1 MSDSLLTV
9 ENLTKSFGD
18 KLLFENISFG
28 INSGQ
33 KSALIA
39 RNGYGKSTLLNIIMT
54 AAGQRGYNTLQD
66 SGKITFRGDIKLACL
81 PQAIVTID
89 TVGTIVRDYVYNVQR
104 PETEDEW
111 TFEQRMEEILSRMK
125 VDVLLDRTMETL
137 SGGEQKKVALC
148 RLLMDDCNLLILDE
162 PTNHLDIEMIEWLEE
177 FLSRQRL
184 AILMVT
190 HDRYFL
196 DNVCDNIYELDNAQ
210 LYHYRGRY
218 DYYLEKKAER
228 EANERAE
235 VEKARS
241 LYRTELEWMRRMPQ
255 ARGTKAQAR
264 IDAFYELEAKAH
276 TRFDDS
282 RPQLTVK
289 TERIGGKILE
299 LYNVTYTP
307 KPSPTGTQAPR
318 LRNNLSP
325 LPTGVTYTPTGTQAP
340 HLRNSLSPLPTEVT
354 YTPTG
359 TQAPRLRNSLSP
371 QPTGETPLID
381 DFSYVFKRGE
391 KIGIVGP
398 NGVGKST
405 FLNIITERLRPT
417 SGRVIVGQTIQFG
430 YYTQAGMTAPADRR
444 VIDLVKDIAEEIELD
459 NGKSMSAHQFLT
471 YFGFDG
477 TTQYNYFGNL
487 SGGEKRRLY
496 LLQVL
501 MANPNFLILDEPTND
516 LDIYTLQILE
526 QFLQSYK
533 GCLIIVS
540 HDRSFMDH
548 IVDHLFIFEGN
559 GKIKDYHS
567 NYTAYRLSRL
577 QDIKTSRQQAN
588 KAMAAAR
595 SLEDSKSRSL
605 QKKKATY
612 KEQKE
617 YETLTAE
624 IEALTTERAKL
635 EALLSNS
642 TEFKTPDSELLQA
655 STRIGEVIALLDEKE
670 LRWLELDEII

>member
-1 MSDSLLTV
+1 MADALLTV
-9 ENLTKSFGD
+9 EHLTKSFGD
-18 KLLFENISFG
+18 KLLFEDISFG
-28 INSGQ
+28 INAGQ

-39 RNGYGKSTLLNIIMT
+39 RNGYSKSTLLNIIMT
-54 AAGQRGYNTLQD
+54 AYGHRGYNTLHD
-66 SGKITFRGDIKLACL
+66 SGAITFRSDLRLAYL
-81 PQAIVTID
+81 PQSPEAYPKQL
-89 TVGTIVRDYVYNVQR
+89 VRDFVYNIQR
-104 PETEDEW
+104 PETEDPW
-111 TFEQRMEEILSRMK
+111 TFEQRIEEILSRMR
-125 VDVLLDRTMETL
+125 VDTLLDRPMDTL
-137 SGGEQKKVALC
+137 SGGEQKKAALC

-162 PTNHLDIEMIEWLEE
+162 PTNHLDIDMIEWLEE

-196 DNVCDNIYELDNAQ
+196 DNVCDNIYELDNSR

-218 DYYLEKKAER
+218 DYYLQKKAER
-228 EANERAE
+228 EAIERAE
-235 VEKARS
+235 VAKARS

-282 RPQLTVK
+282 SPQLTVK

-299 LYNVTYTP
+299 LYNISY
-307 KPSPTGTQAPR
+307 
-318 LRNNLSP
+318 RN
-325 LPTGVTYTPTGTQAP
+325 
-340 HLRNSLSPLPTEVT
+340 
-354 YTPTG
+354 
-359 TQAPRLRNSLSP
+359 
-371 QPTGETPLID
+371 LIHD
-381 DFSYVFKRGE
+381 YSYVFKRGE

-398 NGVGKST
+398 NGIGKST
-405 FLNIITERLRPT
+405 FLNIITERLKPT
-417 SGRVIVGQTIQFG
+417 SGRVVVGQTIQFG
-430 YYTQAGMTAPADRR
+430 YYTQAGMNAPDDRR
-444 VIDLVKDIAEEIELD
+444 VIDLVKDIAEEIEIEG
-459 NGKSMSAHQFLT
+459 GKTMSAHQFLT

-526 QFLQSYK
+526 QFLQTYK

-548 IVDHLFIFEGN
+548 IVDHLLVFEGN
-559 GKIKDYHS
+559 GKIRDYHS
-567 NYTAYRLSRL
+567 NYTLYRLQRAAQQRQNTL
-577 QDIKTSRQQAN
+577 QQRSEKPKYERN
-588 KAMAAAR
+588 KSDKR
-595 SLEDSKSRSL
+595 
-605 QKKKATY
+605 KASY

-617 YETLTAE
+617 YEALSAEIETLTAE
-624 IEALTTERAKL
+624 KTTLEQQLSSGTLTDPAAITK
-635 EALLSNS
+635 
-642 TEFKTPDSELLQA
+642 A
-655 STRIGEVIALLDEKE
+655 STRIGELIAILDEKE
-670 LRWLELDEII
+670 LRWLELDEIIN

>member
-1 MSDSLLTV
+1 MADALLTV

-18 KLLFENISFG
+18 KLLFEDISFG
-28 INSGQ
+28 INAGQ

-54 AAGQRGYNTLQD
+54 AAGQKGYNTLQD
-66 SGKITFRGDIKLACL
+66 AGKITFRGDLKLAYL
-81 PQAIVTID
+81 PQSPEAYPKQQ
-89 TVGTIVRDYVYNVQR
+89 VRDFVYNVQR
-104 PETEDEW
+104 PETEDPW
-111 TFEQRMEEILSRMK
+111 TFEQRMEEILSRMR
-125 VDVLLDRTMETL
+125 VDTLLDRQMDTL

-162 PTNHLDIEMIEWLEE
+162 PTNHLDIDMIEWLEE

-184 AILMVT
+184 ALLMVT

-196 DNVCDNIYELDNAQ
+196 DNVCHDIYELDNAR
-210 LYHYRGRY
+210 LYHYKGHY

-235 VEKARS
+235 VAKARS

-299 LYNVTYTP
+299 LYNICY
-307 KPSPTGTQAPR
+307 R
-318 LRNNLSP
+318 DI
-325 LPTGVTYTPTGTQAP
+325 
-340 HLRNSLSPLPTEVT
+340 
-354 YTPTG
+354 
-359 TQAPRLRNSLSP
+359 
-371 QPTGETPLID
+371 ID
-381 DFSYVFKRGE
+381 DYSYVFKRGE

-405 FLNIITERLRPT
+405 FLNIITERLKPT
-417 SGRVIVGQTIQFG
+417 SGRVVVGQTIQFG
-430 YYTQAGMTAPADRR
+430 YYTQAGMSAPPDRR

-477 TTQYNYFGNL
+477 TTQFNYFGNL

-516 LDIYTLQILE
+516 LDIYTLDILE
-526 QFLQSYK
+526 RFLILYK
-533 GCLIIVS
+533 GCLVIVS
-540 HDRSFMDH
+540 HDRSFMGN
-548 IVDHLFIFEGN
+548 IVDHLFVFEGD
-559 GKIKDYHS
+559 GRIRDYHS
-567 NYTAYRLSRL
+567 NYTEYRKNKQL
-577 QDIKTSRQQAN
+577 QQRNQQKTRRDE
-588 KAMAAAR
+588 KPRYER
-595 SLEDSKSRSL
+595 SHDDKPR
-605 QKKKATY
+605 ATY
-612 KEQKE
+612 KQQKE
-617 YETLTAE
+617 FEQLGIDIEQLTKE
-624 IEALTTERAKL
+624 KNEL
-635 EALLSNS
+635 ENILSNCAAS
-642 TEFKTPDSELLQA
+642 SPDKIAEA
-655 STRIGEVIALLDEKE
+655 SHRIGEVIAELDQKE
-670 LRWLELDEII
+670 LRWLELDELCNPQ

>member
-1 MSDSLLTV
+1 MADALLTI

-18 KLLFENISFG
+18 KLLFEDISFG
-28 INSGQ
+28 INAGQ

-39 RNGYGKSTLLNIIMT
+39 RNGYGKSTLLNILMT

-66 SGKITFRGDIKLACL
+66 SGKITFSGDVRLAYL
-81 PQAIVTID
+81 PQGGD
-89 TVGTIVRDYVYNVQR
+89 TGLSGTARVRDYVFNIQR
-104 PETEDEW
+104 PETEEPW
-111 TFEQRMEEILSRMK
+111 ETEQRMAEILSRMK
-125 VDVLLDRTMETL
+125 VDTLLDRPMNTL

-162 PTNHLDIEMIEWLEE
+162 PTNHLDIEMIEWLEG

-196 DNVCDNIYELDNAQ
+196 DNVCDNIYELDNAR

-235 VEKARS
+235 VAKARS

-299 LYNVTYTP
+299 LYNISFFP
-307 KPSPTGTQAPR
+307 QPPLLEGEGGDKS
-318 LRNNLSP
+318 NHSP
-325 LPTGVTYTPTGTQAP
+325 LLSGEGSGV
-340 HLRNSLSPLPTEVT
+340 R
-354 YTPTG
+354 
-359 TQAPRLRNSLSP
+359 
-371 QPTGETPLID
+371 PLID
-381 DFSYVFKRGE
+381 DYSYVFKRGE

-405 FLNIITERLRPT
+405 FLNIITEKLRPT
-417 SGRVIVGQTIQFG
+417 SGRVVVGQTIQFG
-430 YYTQAGMTAPADRR
+430 YYTQAGMQAPEDRR
-444 VIDLVKDIAEEIELD
+444 VIDLVKDIAEEIEIEG
-459 NGKSMSAHQFLT
+459 GKRMTAHQFLT

-477 TTQYNYFGNL
+477 TTQFNYFGNL
-487 SGGEKRRLY
+487 SGGERRRLY

-516 LDIYTLQILE
+516 LDLYTLQILE
-526 QFLQSYK
+526 QFLQGYK

-548 IVDHLFIFEGN
+548 IVDHLLVFEGE
-559 GKIKDYHS
+559 GKIRDYHS
-567 NYTAYRLSRL
+567 NYTQYRLEREAKEAKLKEESRREKATLAPQQKPSPDL
-577 QDIKTSRQQAN
+577 QP
-588 KAMAAAR
+588 
-595 SLEDSKSRSL
+595 
-605 QKKKATY
+605 KKKLTY

-617 YETLTAE
+617 YE
-624 IEALTTERAKL
+624 ALTEEIDRLNAERTTLERQLSDGTMTDAGAITE
-635 EALLSNS
+635 
-642 TEFKTPDSELLQA
+642 A
-655 STRIGEVIALLDEKE
+655 SHRIGEIIALLDEKE
-670 LRWLELDEII
+670 LRWLELDEVASAR

>member
-1 MSDSLLTV
+1 M
-9 ENLTKSFGD
+9 
-18 KLLFENISFG
+18 
-28 INSGQ
+28 
-33 KSALIA
+33 A
-39 RNGYGKSTLLNIIMT
+39 
-54 AAGQRGYNTLQD
+54 
-66 SGKITFRGDIKLACL
+66 
-81 PQAIVTID
+81 
-89 TVGTIVRDYVYNVQR
+89 
-104 PETEDEW
+104 
-111 TFEQRMEEILSRMK
+111 LSRI
-125 VDVLLDRTMETL
+125 LLDDT
-137 SGGEQKKVALC
+137 
-148 RLLMDDCNLLILDE
+148 NLLILDE
-162 PTNHLDIEMIEWLEE
+162 PTNHLDIDMIEWLEE

-196 DNVCDNIYELDNAQ
+196 DNVCDNIYELDNAR
-210 LYHYRGRY
+210 LYHYKGRY

-235 VEKARS
+235 VAKARS

-299 LYNVTYTP
+299 LYNICYCVNASMRQCVSADAPATNTI
-307 KPSPTGTQAPR
+307 TQSH
-318 LRNNLSP
+318 NN
-325 LPTGVTYTPTGTQAP
+325 AI
-340 HLRNSLSPLPTEVT
+340 
-354 YTPTG
+354 
-359 TQAPRLRNSLSP
+359 
-371 QPTGETPLID
+371 ID
-381 DFSYVFKRGE
+381 DYSYVFKKGE

-405 FLNIITERLRPT
+405 FLNIITERLKPT
-417 SGRVIVGQTIQFG
+417 SGRVVVGQTIQFG
-430 YYTQAGMTAPADRR
+430 NYTQAGMKAPDDRR

-459 NGKSMSAHQFLT
+459 NGKSLSAHQFLT

-526 QFLQSYK
+526 QFLQTYK

-548 IVDHLFIFEGN
+548 IVDHLLVFEGG
-559 GKIKDYHS
+559 GKIRDYHS
-567 NYTAYRLSRL
+567 NYTVYRMQKAAKQRESTL
-577 QDIKTSRQQAN
+577 QQRTEKPKYER
-588 KAMAAAR
+588 
-595 SLEDSKSRSL
+595 SKSDKR
-605 QKKKATY
+605 KATY

-617 YETLTAE
+617 YEALTAE
-624 IEALTTERAKL
+624 ITALTTEKATL
-635 EALLSNS
+635 EQQLSSGTLTNPEEI
-642 TEFKTPDSELLQA
+642 TKA
-655 STRIGEVIALLDEKE
+655 STRIGEVITLLDEKE
-670 LRWLELDEII
+670 MRWLELDEIIN

>member
-1 MSDSLLTV
+1 MADALLTV

-18 KLLFENISFG
+18 KLLFEDISFG
-28 INSGQ
+28 INAGQ

-54 AAGQRGYNTLQD
+54 ATGQKGFNTLQD
-66 SGKITFRGDIKLACL
+66 SGKVTFRGDLKLAYL
-81 PQAIVTID
+81 PQTDASIARSSGITK
-89 TVGTIVRDYVYNVQR
+89 VRDYVYNVQR

-125 VDVLLDRTMETL
+125 VDRLLERPMETL

-148 RLLMDDCNLLILDE
+148 RLLMDDSNLLILDE
-162 PTNHLDIEMIEWLEE
+162 PTNHLDIDMIEWLED

-184 AILMVT
+184 ALLMVT

-196 DNVCDNIYELDNAQ
+196 DNVCQDIYELDNAR
-210 LYHYRGRY
+210 LYHYKGHY

-299 LYNVTYTP
+299 LYNISMDLR
-307 KPSPTGTQAPR
+307 PSHGD
-318 LRNNLSP
+318 LI
-325 LPTGVTYTPTGTQAP
+325 
-340 HLRNSLSPLPTEVT
+340 
-354 YTPTG
+354 
-359 TQAPRLRNSLSP
+359 
-371 QPTGETPLID
+371 ID
-381 DFSYVFKRGE
+381 DYSYVFKKGE

-405 FLNIITERLRPT
+405 FLNIITERLKPT
-417 SGRVIVGQTIQFG
+417 SGRVVVGQTIQFG
-430 YYTQAGMTAPADRR
+430 YYTQAGMSAPEDRR
-444 VIDLVKDIAEEIELD
+444 VIDLVKDIAEEIEIEG
-459 NGKSMSAHQFLT
+459 GKSLSAHQFLT

-477 TTQYNYFGNL
+477 TTQFNYFGNL
-487 SGGEKRRLY
+487 SGGERRRLY

-516 LDIYTLQILE
+516 LDLYTLQILE
-526 QFLQSYK
+526 QFLRTYK

-548 IVDHLFIFEGN
+548 IVDHLFVFEGN

-567 NYTAYRLSRL
+567 NYTQYRLEKLREQKEQKKSAAST
-577 QDIKTSRQQAN
+577 KEN
-588 KAMAAAR
+588 KAVQKNSP
-595 SLEDSKSRSL
+595 SLPSKR
-605 QKKKATY
+605 KATY

-617 YETLTAE
+617 YEALTAE
-624 IEALTTERAKL
+624 IESLTNEKAELEQKLSDSSLTDATEITR
-635 EALLSNS
+635 
-642 TEFKTPDSELLQA
+642 A
-655 STRIGEVIALLDEKE
+655 STRIGELMTLLDEKE
-670 LRWLELDEII
+670 LRWLELDELMN

>member
-1 MSDSLLTV
+1 MTA
-9 ENLTKSFGD
+9 T
-18 KLLFENISFG
+18 
-28 INSGQ
+28 GQ
-33 KSALIA
+33 K
-39 RNGYGKSTLLNIIMT
+39 GF
-54 AAGQRGYNTLQD
+54 NTLQD
-66 SGKITFRGDIKLACL
+66 SGKVTFRGDLKLAYL
-81 PQAIVTID
+81 PQTDASIARSSGMTK
-89 TVGTIVRDYVYNVQR
+89 VRDYVYNVQR

-125 VDVLLDRTMETL
+125 VDRLLERPMETL

-148 RLLMDDCNLLILDE
+148 RLLMDDSNLLILDE
-162 PTNHLDIEMIEWLEE
+162 PTNHLDIDMIEWLED

-184 AILMVT
+184 ALLMVT

-196 DNVCDNIYELDNAQ
+196 DNVCQDIYELDNAR
-210 LYHYRGRY
+210 LYHYKGHY

-299 LYNVTYTP
+299 LYNISMDLR
-307 KPSPTGTQAPR
+307 PSHGD
-318 LRNNLSP
+318 LI
-325 LPTGVTYTPTGTQAP
+325 
-340 HLRNSLSPLPTEVT
+340 
-354 YTPTG
+354 
-359 TQAPRLRNSLSP
+359 
-371 QPTGETPLID
+371 ID
-381 DFSYVFKRGE
+381 DYSYVFKKGE

-405 FLNIITERLRPT
+405 FLNIITERLKPT
-417 SGRVIVGQTIQFG
+417 SGRVVVGQTIQFG
-430 YYTQAGMTAPADRR
+430 YYTQAGMSAPEDRR
-444 VIDLVKDIAEEIELD
+444 VIDLVKDIAEEIEIEG
-459 NGKSMSAHQFLT
+459 GKSLSAHQFLT

-477 TTQYNYFGNL
+477 TTQFNYFGNL
-487 SGGEKRRLY
+487 SGGERRRLY

-516 LDIYTLQILE
+516 LDLYTLQILE
-526 QFLQSYK
+526 QFLRTYK

-548 IVDHLFIFEGN
+548 IVDHLFVFEGN

-567 NYTAYRLSRL
+567 NYTQYRLEKLREQKEQKKSAAST
-577 QDIKTSRQQAN
+577 KEN
-588 KAMAAAR
+588 KAVQK
-595 SLEDSKSRSL
+595 SSPTLPSKR
-605 QKKKATY
+605 KATY

-617 YETLTAE
+617 YEALTAE
-624 IEALTTERAKL
+624 IESLTNEKAELEQKLSDGSLTDATEITR
-635 EALLSNS
+635 
-642 TEFKTPDSELLQA
+642 A
-655 STRIGEVIALLDEKE
+655 STRIGELMTLLDEKE
-670 LRWLELDEII
+670 LRWLELDELMN

>member
-1 MSDSLLTV
+1 MADALLTV

-18 KLLFENISFG
+18 KLLFEDISFG
-28 INSGQ
+28 INAGQ

-39 RNGYGKSTLLNIIMT
+39 RNGYGKSTLLNIIIT
-54 AAGQRGYNTLQD
+54 ATGQKGYNTLQD
-66 SGKITFRGDIKLACL
+66 SGKITFRSDLKLAYL
-81 PQAIVTID
+81 PQSPGAYPHQV
-89 TVGTIVRDYVYNVQR
+89 VRDFVYNVQR
-104 PETEDEW
+104 PETEDSW

-125 VDVLLDRTMETL
+125 VDTLLDRPMETL

-162 PTNHLDIEMIEWLEE
+162 PTNHLDIDMIEWLEE

-184 AILMVT
+184 ALLMVT

-196 DNVCDNIYELDNAQ
+196 DNVCQDIYELDNAR
-210 LYHYRGRY
+210 LYHYKGHY

-235 VEKARS
+235 VAKARS

-299 LYNVTYTP
+299 LYNICY
-307 KPSPTGTQAPR
+307 
-318 LRNNLSP
+318 
-325 LPTGVTYTPTGTQAP
+325 
-340 HLRNSLSPLPTEVT
+340 HDI
-354 YTPTG
+354 
-359 TQAPRLRNSLSP
+359 
-371 QPTGETPLID
+371 ID
-381 DFSYVFKRGE
+381 DYSYVFKRGE

-405 FLNIITERLRPT
+405 FLNIITERLKPT
-417 SGRVIVGQTIQFG
+417 SGRVVVGQTIQFG
-430 YYTQAGMTAPADRR
+430 YYTQAGMSAPPDRR

-477 TTQYNYFGNL
+477 TTQFNYFGNL

-526 QFLQSYK
+526 QFLQTYK
-533 GCLIIVS
+533 GCLVIVS

-548 IVDHLFIFEGN
+548 IVDHLLVFEGN
-559 GKIKDYHS
+559 GKIRDYHS
-567 NYTAYRLSRL
+567 NYTQYRLE
-577 QDIKTSRQQAN
+577 RQRRERAEMLEQRER
-588 KAMAAAR
+588 KAADR
-595 SLEDSKSRSL
+595 QVNTERPTPTT
-605 QKKKATY
+605 KKKATY

-617 YETLTAE
+617 YEALTAE
-624 IEALTTERAKL
+624 IETLTAEKATL
-635 EALLSNS
+635 EQQLGSGTLTDPAAITN
-642 TEFKTPDSELLQA
+642 A

-670 LRWLELDEII
+670 MRWLELDEIIN

>member
-1 MSDSLLTV
+1 MADALLTV

-18 KLLFENISFG
+18 KLLFEDISFG
-28 INSGQ
+28 INAGQ

-39 RNGYGKSTLLNIIMT
+39 RNGYGKSTLLNILIT
-54 AAGQRGYNTLQD
+54 AYGQRGYCCGPRPCGANTLHD
-66 SGKITFRGDIKLACL
+66 SGSITFRSDLKLAYL
-81 PQAIVTID
+81 PQSPEAYPKQL
-89 TVGTIVRDYVYNVQR
+89 VRDFVYNVQR
-104 PETEDEW
+104 PETEDPW
-111 TFEQRMEEILSRMK
+111 TFDQRMEEILSRMR
-125 VDVLLDRTMETL
+125 VDTLLDRQMETL

-162 PTNHLDIEMIEWLEE
+162 PTNHLYIDMIEWLEE

-196 DNVCDNIYELDNAQ
+196 DNVCDNIYELDNSR

-228 EANERAE
+228 EANERTE
-235 VEKARS
+235 VAKARS

-264 IDAFYELEAKAH
+264 IDAFYQLEAKAH

-299 LYNVTYTP
+299 LYNICY
-307 KPSPTGTQAPR
+307 R
-318 LRNNLSP
+318 D
-325 LPTGVTYTPTGTQAP
+325 
-340 HLRNSLSPLPTEVT
+340 
-354 YTPTG
+354 
-359 TQAPRLRNSLSP
+359 
-371 QPTGETPLID
+371 LID
-381 DFSYVFKRGE
+381 DYSYVFKRGE

-405 FLNIITERLRPT
+405 LLNIITERLKPT
-417 SGRVIVGQTIQFG
+417 SGRVVVGQTIQFG
-430 YYTQAGMTAPADRR
+430 YYTQAGMNAPADRR

-459 NGKSMSAHQFLT
+459 CCGPRLNGANGKSMSAHQFLT
-471 YFGFDG
+471 YFGFDS

-487 SGGEKRRLY
+487 SGGERRRLY

-526 QFLQSYK
+526 QFLQTYK

-548 IVDHLFIFEGN
+548 IVDHLLVFEGG
-559 GKIKDYHS
+559 GKIRDYHS
-567 NYTAYRLSRL
+567 DYTTYRL
-577 QDIKTSRQQAN
+577 QKARQQREN
-588 KAMAAAR
+588 TLQQR
-595 SLEDSKSRSL
+595 SEKPKYERSKSDKR
-605 QKKKATY
+605 KATY

-624 IEALTTERAKL
+624 IETLTKEKATL
-635 EALLSNS
+635 EQQLSGG
-642 TEFKTPDSELLQA
+642 TFTDPAAITKA

-670 LRWLELDEII
+670 MRWLELDEIING

>member
-1 MSDSLLTV
+1 MADALLTV

-18 KLLFENISFG
+18 KLLFEDISFG
-28 INSGQ
+28 INAGQ

-39 RNGYGKSTLLNIIMT
+39 RNGYGKSTLLNIIIT
-54 AAGQRGYNTLQD
+54 ATGQKGYNTLQD
-66 SGKITFRGDIKLACL
+66 SGKITFRSDLKLAYL
-81 PQAIVTID
+81 PQSPEAYPHQ
-89 TVGTIVRDYVYNVQR
+89 IVRDFVYNVQR
-104 PETEDEW
+104 PETEDSW

-125 VDVLLDRTMETL
+125 VDTLLDRPMETL

-162 PTNHLDIEMIEWLEE
+162 PTNHLDIDMIEWLEE

-184 AILMVT
+184 ALLMVT

-196 DNVCDNIYELDNAQ
+196 DKVCQDIYELDNAQ
-210 LYHYRGRY
+210 LYHYKGHY

-235 VEKARS
+235 VAKARS

-299 LYNVTYTP
+299 LYNICY
-307 KPSPTGTQAPR
+307 R
-318 LRNNLSP
+318 DI
-325 LPTGVTYTPTGTQAP
+325 
-340 HLRNSLSPLPTEVT
+340 
-354 YTPTG
+354 
-359 TQAPRLRNSLSP
+359 
-371 QPTGETPLID
+371 ID
-381 DFSYVFKRGE
+381 DYSYVFKRGE

-405 FLNIITERLRPT
+405 FLNIITERLKPT
-417 SGRVIVGQTIQFG
+417 SGRVVVGQTIQFG
-430 YYTQAGMTAPADRR
+430 YYTQAGMSAPPDRR

-477 TTQYNYFGNL
+477 TTQFNYFGNL

-526 QFLQSYK
+526 QFLQTYK
-533 GCLIIVS
+533 GCLVIVS

-548 IVDHLFIFEGN
+548 IVDHLLVFEGN
-559 GKIKDYHS
+559 GKIRDYHS
-567 NYTAYRLSRL
+567 NYTQYRLE
-577 QDIKTSRQQAN
+577 RQRRERAEMLEQRER
-588 KAMAAAR
+588 KAADR
-595 SLEDSKSRSL
+595 QVNTERPTPTT
-605 QKKKATY
+605 KKKATY

-617 YETLTAE
+617 YEALTAE
-624 IEALTTERAKL
+624 IETLTAEKASL
-635 EALLSNS
+635 EQQLSSGTLTDPAAITN
-642 TEFKTPDSELLQA
+642 A
-655 STRIGEVIALLDEKE
+655 STRIGEVIAILDEKE
-670 LRWLELDEII
+670 MRWLELDEIIN

>member
-1 MSDSLLTV
+1 MADALLTI

-18 KLLFENISFG
+18 KLLFEDISFG
-28 INSGQ
+28 INAGQ

-54 AAGQRGYNTLQD
+54 AAGQKGYNTLQD
-66 SGKITFRGDIKLACL
+66 AGKITFRGDLKLAYL
-81 PQAIVTID
+81 PQSPEAYPKQL
-89 TVGTIVRDYVYNVQR
+89 VRDFVYNVQR

-125 VDVLLDRTMETL
+125 VDSLLDRQMETL

-148 RLLMDDCNLLILDE
+148 KLLMDDCNLLILDE
-162 PTNHLDIEMIEWLEE
+162 PTNHLDIDMIEWLEE

-196 DNVCDNIYELDNAQ
+196 DNVCDNIYELDNSR
-210 LYHYRGRY
+210 LYHYKGRY

-241 LYRTELEWMRRMPQ
+241 LYLTELEWMRRMPQ

-299 LYNVTYTP
+299 LYNVCYY
-307 KPSPTGTQAPR
+307 
-318 LRNNLSP
+318 N
-325 LPTGVTYTPTGTQAP
+325 
-340 HLRNSLSPLPTEVT
+340 
-354 YTPTG
+354 
-359 TQAPRLRNSLSP
+359 
-371 QPTGETPLID
+371 LID
-381 DFSYVFKRGE
+381 DYSYVFKKGE

-405 FLNIITERLRPT
+405 FLNIITEQLKPT
-417 SGRVIVGQTIQFG
+417 SGRVVVGQTIQFG
-430 YYTQAGMTAPADRR
+430 YYTQAGMKAPADRR

-487 SGGEKRRLY
+487 SGGERRRLY

-526 QFLQSYK
+526 QFLQTYK

-548 IVDHLFIFEGN
+548 IVDHLLVFEGN
-559 GKIKDYHS
+559 GKIRDYHS
-567 NYTAYRLSRL
+567 NYTIYRMQKAQQQREVT
-577 QDIKTSRQQAN
+577 QMQRQE
-588 KAMAAAR
+588 KPKYER
-595 SLEDSKSRSL
+595 SKSEKR
-605 QKKKATY
+605 KATY

-617 YETLTAE
+617 YE
-624 IEALTTERAKL
+624 ALTIDIDKLTNERQEL
-635 EALLSNS
+635 EKQLSS
-642 TEFKTPDSELLQA
+642 GTMSDSSEITKS
-655 STRIGEVIALLDEKE
+655 STRIGEIIALLDEKE
-670 LRWLELDEII
+670 LRWLELDEIVNG

>member
-1 MSDSLLTV
+1 MADALLTV

-18 KLLFENISFG
+18 KLLFEDISFG
-28 INSGQ
+28 INAGH

-54 AAGQRGYNTLQD
+54 SYGLQGYNTLQD
-66 SGKITFRGDIKLACL
+66 NGTITFRSDLKMAYL
-81 PQAIVTID
+81 PQSPEAYPHQV
-89 TVGTIVRDYVYNVQR
+89 VRDFVYNIQR
-104 PETEDEW
+104 PETEDPW
-111 TFEQRMEEILSRMK
+111 TFEQRIEEILSRMK
-125 VDVLLDRTMETL
+125 VDTLLDRPMETL

-162 PTNHLDIEMIEWLEE
+162 PTNHLDIDMIEWLEE

-184 AILMVT
+184 ALLMVT

-196 DNVCDNIYELDNAQ
+196 DNVCQDIYELDNAR
-210 LYHYRGRY
+210 LYHYKGHY

-235 VEKARS
+235 VAKARS

-299 LYNVTYTP
+299 LYNVCY
-307 KPSPTGTQAPR
+307 G
-318 LRNNLSP
+318 NI
-325 LPTGVTYTPTGTQAP
+325 
-340 HLRNSLSPLPTEVT
+340 
-354 YTPTG
+354 
-359 TQAPRLRNSLSP
+359 
-371 QPTGETPLID
+371 ID
-381 DFSYVFKRGE
+381 DYSYVFKKGE

-405 FLNIITERLRPT
+405 FLNIITEQLKPT
-417 SGRVIVGQTIQFG
+417 SGRVVVGQTIQFG
-430 YYTQAGMTAPADRR
+430 YYTQAGMSAPPDRR

-477 TTQYNYFGNL
+477 TTQFNYFGNL

-526 QFLQSYK
+526 QFLQTYK

-548 IVDHLFIFEGN
+548 IVDHLLVFEGN
-559 GKIKDYHS
+559 GKIRDYHS
-567 NYTAYRLSRL
+567 NYTQYRLE
-577 QDIKTSRQQAN
+577 RQRRERAEMLEQRER
-588 KAMAAAR
+588 KAADR
-595 SLEDSKSRSL
+595 QVNTERPTPTT
-605 QKKKATY
+605 KKKATY

-617 YETLTAE
+617 YEALTAE
-624 IEALTTERAKL
+624 IETLTAEKATL
-635 EALLSNS
+635 EQQLSSGTLTDPAAITN
-642 TEFKTPDSELLQA
+642 A
-655 STRIGEVIALLDEKE
+655 STRIGDVIALLDEKE
-670 LRWLELDEII
+670 MRWLELDEICG

>member
-1 MSDSLLTV
+1 MADALLTV
-9 ENLTKSFGD
+9 EGLTKSFGD
-18 KLLFENISFG
+18 KLLFEDISFG
-28 INSGQ
+28 INAGQ

-54 AAGQRGYNTLQD
+54 ATGQKGYNTLQD
-66 SGKITFRGDIKLACL
+66 AGKITFRGDLKLAYL
-81 PQAIVTID
+81 PQSPEAYPKQQ
-89 TVGTIVRDYVYNVQR
+89 VRDFVYNVQR
-104 PETEDEW
+104 PETEDPW
-111 TFEQRMEEILSRMK
+111 TFEQRMEEILSRMR
-125 VDVLLDRTMETL
+125 VDTLLDRQMDTL

-162 PTNHLDIEMIEWLEE
+162 PTNHLDIDMIEWLEE

-196 DNVCDNIYELDNAQ
+196 DNVCDNIYELDNSR
-210 LYHYRGRY
+210 LYHYKGRY

-228 EANERAE
+228 EANKRAE
-235 VEKARS
+235 VAKARS

-299 LYNVTYTP
+299 LYNICY
-307 KPSPTGTQAPR
+307 R
-318 LRNNLSP
+318 D
-325 LPTGVTYTPTGTQAP
+325 
-340 HLRNSLSPLPTEVT
+340 
-354 YTPTG
+354 
-359 TQAPRLRNSLSP
+359 
-371 QPTGETPLID
+371 LID
-381 DFSYVFKRGE
+381 DYSYVFKRGE

-405 FLNIITERLRPT
+405 FLNIITERLKPT

-430 YYTQAGMTAPADRR
+430 YYTQAGMSAPADRR

-526 QFLQSYK
+526 QFLQTYK

-548 IVDHLFIFEGN
+548 IVDHLLVFEGN
-559 GKIKDYHS
+559 GKIRDYHS
-567 NYTAYRLSRL
+567 NYTVYRMQKAQQQRESTL
-577 QDIKTSRQQAN
+577 QQRTEKPKYER
-588 KAMAAAR
+588 
-595 SLEDSKSRSL
+595 SKSEKR
-605 QKKKATY
+605 KATY

-617 YETLTAE
+617 YEALTAE
-624 IEALTTERAKL
+624 IETLNQEKAALET
-635 EALLSNS
+635 LLSS
-642 TEFKTPDSELLQA
+642 GGAPDEITKA
-655 STRIGEVIALLDEKE
+655 STRIGELMALLDEKE
-670 LRWLELDEII
+670 LRWLELDEIM